1 VTIDD
6 SNSEQPGGLDDA
18 LAEVGEL
25 EAQVEEGAAAAE
37 LAILAEAEQA
47 EEALENLAETVAAEA
62 LRAVAEAGSEDEAQ
76 EVLEAAALVEAAI
89 EEAEEAVAEEAL
101 AEVAAVEEAVA
112 EIEDAVETELEIAV
126 EAVAEEVE
134 LEALKQVVATEAIE
148 GSLAA
153 SSEEEALAILEE
165 GVAVTEA
172 IEEVQEAVALE
183 AVAESI
189 EVVEELVADLVDE
202 DEDEDEE
209 PYVQSPYD
217 RPGRW
222 YVIHSYSGYE
232 NKVSSNLKNVV
243 ASRQME
249 DKVFEVVI
257 PMEDV
262 VEFKGGKKVTVQKK
276 VFPGYLLVRCDLDD
290 DTWGAIR
297 NTPGVTG
304 FVGPGTKPTPLSRR
318 EVENILQVK
327 LEGTET
333 PTKRSRPRLEY
344 EVDETVRVKEGP
356 FADFSGQIAEINE
369 DQLKLKVLVNIFG
382 RETPVELEFSQVAKL

>member
-1 VTIDD
+1 MSDMTH
-6 SNSEQPGGLDDA
+6 S
-18 LAEVGEL
+18 
-25 EAQVEEGAAAAE
+25 
-37 LAILAEAEQA
+37 EAEEQLAVAGDQEDA
-47 EEALENLAETVAAEA
+47 EEARVAERDESEAPAEEQAMHAATTEDVIEEVAAE
-62 LRAVAEAGSEDEAQ
+62 DEAI
-76 EVLEAAALVEAAI
+76 VEAAEDEVV
-89 EEAEEAVAEEAL
+89 EEVEEEVAEAL
-101 AEVAAVEEAVA
+101 AEVAAEELAEEIVEEIVEEAALETLDELVA
-112 EIEDAVETELEIAV
+112 EAFAAV
-126 EAVAEEVE
+126 EAEDAAAAAEPTPAAEPALVLDATEDGADVE
-134 LEALKQVVATEAIE
+134 L
-148 GSLAA
+148 G
-153 SSEEEALAILEE
+153 
-165 GVAVTEA
+165 GWG
-172 IEEVQEAVALE
+172 
-183 AVAESI
+183 
-189 EVVEELVADLVDE
+189 E
-202 DEDEDEE
+202 DEEDEE
-209 PYVQSPYD
+209 PVPVESPYD

-222 YVIHSYSGYE
+222 YVVHTYSGYE
-232 NKVSSNLKNVV
+232 NKVRSNLGNVV
-243 ASRQME
+243 ASRGIE
-249 DKVFEVVI
+249 DRVFEVVI

-327 LEGTET
+327 VEGAEA

>member
-1 VTIDD
+1 MTDTTDHGTDEEEAAVTAIDEAATD
-6 SNSEQPGGLDDA
+6 EAATDA
-18 LAEVGEL
+18 IAGANGANGSAESV
-25 EAQVEEGAAAAE
+25 AEESVAAAAE
-37 LAILAEAEQA
+37 PDLVLDATGEQDEAG
-47 EEALENLAETVAAEA
+47 AAE
-62 LRAVAEAGSEDEAQ
+62 GP
-76 EVLEAAALVEAAI
+76 
-89 EEAEEAVAEEAL
+89 
-101 AEVAAVEEAVA
+101 
-112 EIEDAVETELEIAV
+112 
-126 EAVAEEVE
+126 
-134 LEALKQVVATEAIE
+134 
-148 GSLAA
+148 GW
-153 SSEEEALAILEE
+153 
-165 GVAVTEA
+165 G
-172 IEEVQEAVALE
+172 
-183 AVAESI
+183 
-189 EVVEELVADLVDE
+189 
-202 DEDEDEE
+202 DEDEE
-209 PYVQSPYD
+209 EIVPVESPYD

-222 YVIHSYSGYE
+222 YVVHTYSGYE
-232 NKVSSNLKNVV
+232 NKVRSNMGNVV
-243 ASRQME
+243 ASRGIE
-249 DKVFEVVI
+249 DRVFEVVI

-327 LEGTET
+327 VEGVEAT
-333 PTKRSRPRLEY
+333 TKRSRPRLEY